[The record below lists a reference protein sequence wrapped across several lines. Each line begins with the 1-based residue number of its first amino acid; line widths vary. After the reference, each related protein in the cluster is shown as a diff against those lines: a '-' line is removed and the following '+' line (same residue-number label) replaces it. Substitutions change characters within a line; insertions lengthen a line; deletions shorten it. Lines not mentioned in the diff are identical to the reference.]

1 MTDDTTNKYIDKV
14 VKRYSKLF
22 GLPSQRKLLISLGLL
37 SLHGGLLAILP
48 LSLSLDNFVF
58 GLSFGILFLILTLI
72 ADFIISHWP
81 MKNDLIFNYRRCSAL
96 SFFSSL
102 ILFAIL
108 VLGTFISA
116 LLGAPNLWIK
126 FFLLSISGALILRL
140 LVFSI
145 TSFVEI
151 TAILFSS
158 LLQPILILLLV
169 LPIGSRI
176 VYEINLQFLL
186 YVTISISIPIL
197 TVLTFKFFMDN
208 IGKKDVGIG
217 SSILFKAFLANWTE
231 DLNAPLENF
240 FEQLGNEQ
248 DVCVSLLTFNAKDRV
263 KAAIIVPAIH
273 PGPFKNLGSSLLP
286 YLIQTEVQNK
296 FDCVVSV
303 PHGLVGHEL
312 DVSSQSENQRIVKNI
327 LNLVGLSKYN
337 SKATS
342 LVRTENEDS
351 KASCQIFGN
360 CAFMTLTTA
369 PKTMEDLPPEL
380 NSFIVN
386 EAKKGGFFALAI
398 DAHNSMD
405 DSFDQDAVVAS
416 FRKASVDCLK
426 KAIDQNFSS
435 FGVGAAT
442 VRPKDFTVSD
452 GMGAGGISVI
462 VVNIAGQNIGYI
474 TIDGNNMVSGLREK
488 ILAAIEDLGID
499 DGEVFTTD
507 THSVCGMIRSR
518 RGYNLVGEAI
528 DHSKLIQYIT
538 EATSEAIDNI
548 ESVEASFQTEVIP
561 KVKIIGE
568 KQITQLTILADKTT
582 ERVKKLALTL
592 FPLTAVFLFL
602 LLFLT

>member
-1 MTDDTTNKYIDKV
+1 MLT
-14 VKRYSKLF
+14 
-22 GLPSQRKLLISLGLL
+22 
-37 SLHGGLLAILP
+37 LHGGLLAIIP
-48 LSLSLDNFVF
+48 LDISLEKLFI
-58 GLSFGILFLILTLI
+58 GLGFGIYYLILTLI
-72 ADFIISHWP
+72 SDLIISHWP

-108 VLGTFISA
+108 IFGTFISIF
-116 LLGAPNLWIK
+116 LGAPNLWIK
-126 FFLLSISGALILRL
+126 FFFLSISGALILRL

-145 TSFVEI
+145 TSFVGI
-151 TAILFSS
+151 KSALFSS

-169 LPIGSRI
+169 LAMGSTI
-176 VYEINLQFLL
+176 VYDVRLQLL
-186 YVTISISIPIL
+186 VYFTISLSIPIL
-197 TVLTFKFFMDN
+197 TVLTFKYFMDN
-208 IGKKDVGIG
+208 IGKRDVGIG

-231 DLNAPLENF
+231 DLNAPLEKF

-248 DVCVSLLTFNAKDRV
+248 DIRFSLLTFTAKDRV
-263 KAAIIVPAIH
+263 KAAIIVPALH

-286 YLIQTEVQNK
+286 YLIQTELQNK
-296 FDCVVSV
+296 LNCVVSV

-327 LNLVGLSKYN
+327 LNRVVSSKYN
-337 SKATS
+337 SKATP
-342 LVRTENEDS
+342 LVRTENGDS

-360 CAFMTLTTA
+360 CAFITLTTA

-380 NSFIVN
+380 DSFIVD
-386 EAKKGGFFALAI
+386 EAKKCGFFALAI

-416 FRKASVDCLK
+416 FRKASIDCLK
-426 KAIDQNFSS
+426 KAIDLNFSS
-435 FGVGAAT
+435 FSLGAAA
-442 VRPKDFTVSD
+442 VRPSDFTVSE
-452 GMGAGGISVI
+452 GMGAGGISVM
-462 VVNIAGQNIGYI
+462 VVNVAGQNIGYV

-488 ILAAIEDLGID
+488 ILVTLKDLGID

-528 DHSKLIQYIT
+528 DHTKLIQYIKK
-538 EATSEAIDNI
+538 ATSEAINNI
-548 ESVEASFQTEVIP
+548 EPVETSFQTEVIP

-568 KQITQLTILADKTT
+568 KQITELTVLADKTT

-592 FPLTAVFLFL
+592 FPLAAVFLFL
-602 LLFLT
+602 LFFLLRFT